1 MLQLGQLGLEAR
13 MLATAL
19 HNYILVEFLEPD
31 VSSAPIVIC
40 PNLEQVLDFQ
50 VFGIAIAMV
59 GEEAKPVL
67 TFFTSITVIM
77 MRITQWIIAI
87 APIGVL
93 FLVRV
98 TIDRIAR

>member
-1 MLQLGQLGLEAR
+1 M
-13 MLATAL
+13 
-19 HNYILVEFLEPD
+19 YILYTCTVFVALLLLLL
-31 VSSAPIVIC
+31 VQNSK
-40 PNLEQVLDFQ
+40 QVLDFQ